1 MSLINDALRRAQQ
14 QSQPSSSPAANAG
27 SGVPP
32 LRPVEPRRTSSG
44 GARWVLVLVALLFFG
59 GAVWALWL
67 GARQRGEV
75 SPPPATTE
83 IQTVSHHPPP
93 IALPDVPVVKTPP
106 IVAPVVQTNTVIV
119 LVTNVVAAVSPATN
133 SAPATPPPS
142 APVFPALKLQG
153 IFYLPSNP
161 SVMINGRTLY
171 VNEEVEKAKVLAI
184 TKTSVTVVWAGQ
196 TNVMSMR

>member
-14 QSQPSSSPAANAG
+14 SQPPSSPAASTAG
-27 SGVPP
+27 GVPP
-32 LRPVEPRRTSSG
+32 LRPVEPRRSSSG
-44 GARWVLVLVALLFFG
+44 SARWVLVLVALLFFG

-67 GARQRGEV
+67 GSRQRGEV
-75 SPPPATTE
+75 LPPPVTTE
-83 IQTVSHHPPP
+83 IQTVSHQPPP
-93 IALPDVPVVKTPP
+93 VALPDVPVVKTPP